1 MRKYNLYM
9 NEICNVY
16 YLIAKFKFN
25 PFKYSYVIFYDF
37 GTLFL
42 FFALFFF
49 LLSTARFFCTDRI
62 FFELFSF
69 CCSAAKITLMK
80 NYMAKK
86 PGERQESKIK
96 AHNIFY
102 SCSTRA
108 NSIFTKIKMGKSK
121 EKWGKNCAQK
131 SYYHLW
137 GFKKRY
143 FILLIHNLLS
153 ALFFYFTPFSVNF
166 MKNRLAG
173 PTLSM
178 ELHLGVFFLLVR
190 CYYFH
195 RVFRMLVFL
204 DPALLF
210 LLMLENSI
218 PNALYAL

>member
-42 FFALFFF
+42 FLALFFF

-86 PGERQESKIK
+86 TGERQESKIK
-96 AHNIFY
+96 AHNFFSFFFNQRKFNIHQDKNGKKQ
-102 SCSTRA
+102 R
-108 NSIFTKIKMGKSK
+108 KMGKK
-121 EKWGKNCAQK
+121 LRTEI
-131 SYYHLW
+131 
-137 GFKKRY
+137 
-143 FILLIHNLLS
+143 ILS
-153 ALFFYFTPFSVNF
+153 F
-166 MKNRLAG
+166 MR
-173 PTLSM
+173 
-178 ELHLGVFFLLVR
+178 F
-190 CYYFH
+190 
-195 RVFRMLVFL
+195 
-204 DPALLF
+204 
-210 LLMLENSI
+210 
-218 PNALYAL
+218 